1 VSASTTSTSS
11 FPVLFAGGG
20 TGGHV
25 FPLLAVAEAMR
36 AIRPEVD
43 VTFVGT
49 SRGMEAT
56 LLPARG
62 EKLVLLESKPIKGQG
77 LLGGLKGIS
86 TAAGA
91 VPEGRELVKR
101 LAPKVVLSVGGYAA
115 GPVSLAA
122 RTLGVPVALLEPNS
136 VLGLSNWLMTPL
148 VARAY
153 VAFPEVERRYRP
165 SVVRSFGIPLRPGF
179 DAVPYAPSA
188 DRLNVLVLGGSQGA
202 EALNHRVPEA
212 LARLAADFPALRVFH
227 QAGRDKDADVR
238 ARYAAAG
245 LADRAEVAA
254 FVGDVPH
261 KLAEADVVL
270 ARSGAGSLAE
280 LCAIGRASVL
290 VPFPF
295 AADDHQR
302 KNAESLSNVGASV
315 TVIQDEATPERLA
328 KELRA
333 LFEQPNQRLAMA
345 DAARR
350 RGVPDAARRIALD
363 LFELAEGR
371 ASAGGGSPSRSSRP
385 PSPAPAD
392 RSSAA
397 APSSMGG
404 A

>member
-1 VSASTTSTSS
+1 
-11 FPVLFAGGG
+11 
-20 TGGHV
+20 
-25 FPLLAVAEAMR
+25 
-36 AIRPEVD
+36 
-43 VTFVGT
+43 
-49 SRGMEAT
+49 
-56 LLPARG
+56 
-62 EKLVLLESKPIKGQG
+62 
-77 LLGGLKGIS
+77 
-86 TAAGA
+86 
-91 VPEGRELVKR
+91 
-101 LAPKVVLSVGGYAA
+101 
-115 GPVSLAA
+115 
-122 RTLGVPVALLEPNS
+122 
-136 VLGLSNWLMTPL
+136 
-148 VARAY
+148 
-153 VAFPEVERRYRP
+153 
-165 SVVRSFGIPLRPGF
+165 
-179 DAVPYAPSA
+179 
-188 DRLNVLVLGGSQGA
+188 
-202 EALNHRVPEA
+202 
-212 LARLAADFPALRVFH
+212 
-227 QAGRDKDADVR
+227 
-238 ARYAAAG
+238 
-245 LADRAEVAA
+245 
-254 FVGDVPH
+254 VPH